1 MKKLITF
8 IMTLLL
14 VAGIQTAS
22 AQEAKV
28 AKKIYNP
35 AANAREDINQAVK
48 KAKAEGK
55 HVLIQVGGN
64 WCGWCILFHGFI
76 NEDPEIKKFIE
87 DNYVFTLLNTSAEN
101 KNTELLKEYNNPG
114 RLGYPVFL
122 ILNAKGKLIH
132 TQDSG
137 LLEEGKGYNKGKV
150 MGFLRNWT
158 PAAVDPKNF
167 K

>member
-1 MKKLITF
+1 MKKLISL
-8 IMTLLL
+8 MMVLSML
-14 VAGIQTAS
+14 AGTVL
-22 AQEAKV
+22 AQEAKDP
-28 AKKIYNP
+28 KKIYNP
-35 AANAREDINQAVK
+35 EANAKEEITKAVE

-87 DNYVFTLLNTSAEN
+87 DNFVFTLLNWSPEN
-101 KNTELLKEYNNPG
+101 KNPELMIKYNNPG
-114 RLGYPVFL
+114 RFGFPVFL
-122 ILNAKGKLIH
+122 VLDGNGQLIH

-150 MGFLRNWT
+150 MTFFRNWT
-158 PAAVDPKNF
+158 VKALDTKNI